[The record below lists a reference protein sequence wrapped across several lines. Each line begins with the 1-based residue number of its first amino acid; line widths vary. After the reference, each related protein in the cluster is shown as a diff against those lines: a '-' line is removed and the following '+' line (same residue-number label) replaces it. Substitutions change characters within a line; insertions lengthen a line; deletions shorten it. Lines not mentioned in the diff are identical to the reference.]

1 MTECVLSA
9 GSGTR
14 GFVCSVSILHDD
26 CAGERLLFL
35 FLDEETEVQSFAQSH
50 SSGASLSSK
59 VSSTLKIMFLLLH
72 NTASPVKTQIY
83 KNISLMH
90 LVFVYRPLISQLIG

>member
-83 KNISLMH
+83 KIS
-90 LVFVYRPLISQLIG
+90 P